1 MSPMVRQPLTIE
13 HALLGFLRD
22 EPMHGYQLY
31 QHLTAAQD
39 LGLVWRLKE
48 PQLYRLLSRLEE
60 EGYIQAVHAP
70 QTSRPA
76 RRMLHLTDAGRAA
89 FETWVRTPLRHGRDL
104 RLEFLA
110 KLYFARQLGPAVVDG
125 LISAQ
130 RASLEASR
138 GDLEAEAA
146 RIQSTR
152 PFDWLVLE
160 FRLGQTRAMLEWL
173 DTCSAAM
180 HNSPRAQP
188 T

>member
-1 MSPMVRQPLTIE
+1 MSPMVKQPLTIE

-22 EPMHGYQLY
+22 EPIHGYELY
-31 QHLTAAQD
+31 QRLTAAHD

-60 EGYIQAVHAP
+60 AGYIEAVHAP
-70 QTSRPA
+70 QTSRPT
-76 RRMLHLTDAGRAA
+76 RRMLHLTDAGQAA

-110 KLYFARQLGPAVVDG
+110 KLYFARQLGPSVVDS
-125 LISAQ
+125 LIGAQ
-130 RASLEASR
+130 QAALEASR
-138 GDLEAEAA
+138 RDLEEEAE
-146 RIQSTR
+146 RTQSVR

-160 FRLGQTRAMLEWL
+160 FRLGQLRAMLEWL
-173 DTCSAAM
+173 DTCGAAM
-180 HNSPRAQP
+180 KDGGRPQP

>member
-1 MSPMVRQPLTIE
+1 
-13 HALLGFLRD
+13 
-22 EPMHGYQLY
+22 MHGYQLY
-31 QHLTAAQD
+31 QHLTAAHD

-60 EGYIQAVHAP
+60 ESYIQAVHAP

-76 RRMLHLTDAGRAA
+76 RRMLYLSEAGRAA
-89 FETWVRTPLRHGRDL
+89 FETWVRAPLRHGRDL

-110 KLYFARQLGPAVVDG
+110 KLYFARQLGPSVVDE

-130 RASLEASR
+130 RATLKTSQR
-138 GDLEAEAA
+138 DLEAEAERVEA
-146 RIQSTR
+146 MR

-160 FRLGQTRAMLEWL
+160 FRLGQIRAMLEWL

-180 HNSPRAQP
+180 HNSPRSQP

>member
-1 MSPMVRQPLTIE
+1 MSPMVRQPLTTE

-22 EPMHGYQLY
+22 GPMHGYQLY

-60 EGYIQAVHAP
+60 AGYIEAVHSP

-76 RRMLHLTDAGRAA
+76 RRLLYLTDAGRAA
-89 FETWVRTPLRHGRDL
+89 FDTWVRAPVPHGRDL

-110 KLYFARQLGPAVVDG
+110 KLYFARQLGPNVVDS

-130 RASLEASR
+130 RAMLLASR
-138 GDLEAEAA
+138 DELADQAE
-146 RIQSTR
+146 RIRSVR

-160 FRLGQTRAMLEWL
+160 FRLGQIRAMLDWL
-173 DTCSAAM
+173 DVCGAAM
-180 HNSPRAQP
+180 QTSTERQP